1 MINRFMI
8 GLLGSLFFCSLSVA
22 MGSEPKSPNFIIIYV
37 DDLGYGDL
45 GLYQDQRLKT
55 PAIDEL
61 VATAQSWTDFYVS
74 ASVCSPSRGALL
86 TGNLPVRSGL
96 YGDRLAVLWPGSQTG
111 MPASQITLAEQLK
124 QHLAK
129 RN

>member
-1 MINRFMI
+1 
-8 GLLGSLFFCSLSVA
+8 
-22 MGSEPKSPNFIIIYV
+22 MGAQPKSPNFIIIYV

-86 TGNLPVRSGL
+86 TGNLPVSSGI
-96 YGDRLAVLWPGSQTG
+96 YADR
-111 MPASQITLAEQLK
+111 IAE
-124 QHLAK
+124 
-129 RN
+129 